1 MNHVG
6 TKTLETKRLIL
17 RRFKLE
23 DANDVYNNYASNDN
37 VTRYLSWP
45 SHQSVDVSRHYIEYL
60 VACYKNIDKY
70 EWAIELKEI
79 KKVIGSIGI
88 VRINYEDES
97 VEIGYV
103 IGEDYWG
110 KGLTPEALTKVIE
123 FIKEEIKPKKIKG
136 RHDVM
141 NPNSGVVMRKVGMRY
156 VGNSISENNN
166 KRECILVNYELVL

>member
-79 KKVIGSIGI
+79 KK
-88 VRINYEDES
+88 
-97 VEIGYV
+97 
-103 IGEDYWG
+103 
-110 KGLTPEALTKVIE
+110 
-123 FIKEEIKPKKIKG
+123 
-136 RHDVM
+136 
-141 NPNSGVVMRKVGMRY
+141 
-156 VGNSISENNN
+156 
-166 KRECILVNYELVL
+166 